1 MTTAVRTGSDIWAR
15 CRRTARE
22 EGLAPGLAALCEA
35 LLPGL
40 VPCGPG
46 GHAVLPAALV
56 DGASRLWMDGVISED
71 RVALETLGV
80 VDLPGGPVA
89 MLGHSRAP
97 GRAGASSA
105 QPRALWLRGLVWLR
119 LGLSEGL
126 RDACVTYLAG
136 RAVGS
141 SVLLQQQLVKGA
153 LADVLLEHLE
163 IRAVITSAGGA
174 AEGTLERLHEQITD
188 ADRELLHLLG
198 AGGYLAGGTGQVA
211 DMSEL
216 VAGVYVPRERS

>member
-1 MTTAVRTGSDIWAR
+1 MTTVVRTGFDPGLWAR
-15 CRRTARE
+15 CHRTARE
-22 EGLAPGLAALCEA
+22 EGLAPGLAALREA

-40 VPCGPG
+40 IPCGPG
-46 GHAVLPAALV
+46 GHAVMPAALA
-56 DGASRLWMDGVISED
+56 GEASRLWVDGMTTED
-71 RVALETLGV
+71 HVELETLGV

-89 MLGHSRAP
+89 MLGHSREP
-97 GRAGASSA
+97 GHVGAFSASA
-105 QPRALWLRGLVWLR
+105 QPRTLWLRGLLWLR

-136 RAVGS
+136 RTVGS

-163 IRAVITSAGGA
+163 IRAVITSAG
-174 AEGTLERLHEQITD
+174 ERTEDTLGRLHEQITD

-198 AGGYLAGGTGQVA
+198 ASGYLAGGTG
-211 DMSEL
+211 
-216 VAGVYVPRERS
+216 